1 MARYDPLRD
10 CLRKQKLAE
19 FELSFAEIERKIGY
33 MLPNSA
39 SQPQWWANT
48 AVPDKRYVQ
57 RKAWGEAGY
66 DAYLIAGSDRVRFS
80 RKASPPADHPPKSN
94 AI

>member
-1 MARYDPLRD
+1 
-10 CLRKQKLAE
+10 
-19 FELSFAEIERKIGY
+19 

-39 SQPQWWANT
+39 SQPQWRANT

-57 RKAWGEAGY
+57 HKAWGEAGY